1 MLFTEFHASYAQCTQ
16 AMLLVRPTLGGF
28 NDNSRN
34 DISLRNEKCHFSSYS
49 PAGCARNYFSVGEM
63 KKHSRTIFRSK
74 LLTSC
79 HLTHYIWNTKCVST
93 TGRCIF
99 VTNKFECT
107 FRKRMKNELDHL
119 QTLRL
124 VLGCIDAD
132 FCMQT
137 ANTCW
142 TALDQIY
149 KIYIP
154 FHRSDLEHSA
164 KIRLT
169 FLQLSISKMQ
179 VQKDIFLINLCNFNV
194 DEFSSEF
201 RDN

>member
-1 MLFTEFHASYAQCTQ
+1 
-16 AMLLVRPTLGGF
+16 MLLVRPALGGF

-107 FRKRMKNELDHL
+107 FRKRMKKWIGSPPNSEARSRLYRRRLLHANSKYSLDSSWPDL
-119 QTLRL
+119 QDLHTVSPLRPWTFSKNSSTLFPTKYFKNA
-124 VLGCIDAD
+124 G
-132 FCMQT
+132 
-137 ANTCW
+137 
-142 TALDQIY
+142 
-149 KIYIP
+149 
-154 FHRSDLEHSA
+154 
-164 KIRLT
+164 
-169 FLQLSISKMQ
+169 SKRY
-179 VQKDIFLINLCNFNV
+179 
-194 DEFSSEF
+194 FSH
-201 RDN
+201 